1 MQQEYFYLLKSRMSE
16 IPTKMMK
23 MQSNQ
28 KGKDKVSWHHSKI
41 LRFTEGLSSSEHPL
55 VESEMPSKINPAE
68 HKHRDHYFIKIT
80 QVQTST
86 EHWHCFK
93 VV

>member
-1 MQQEYFYLLKSRMSE
+1 
-16 IPTKMMK
+16 MK

-68 HKHRDHYFIKIT
+68 HKHRDHYFIKILKFRLLL
-80 QVQTST
+80 ST
-86 EHWHCFK
+86 GTVLRWYSI
-93 VV
+93 